1 MSNIGNKQK
10 MNKLAQKL
18 SELRVKREE
27 IAEEEHAIHTELL
40 FLSSERQIV
49 KGKTTASLPPKTN
62 QQDSEGKLIDIG
74 DTVKFLTPTK
84 FDRTTGVVHSFSP
97 LRVTSLNKDKRKVVK
112 SSHNLTI
119 VRKGDQST
127 DLSRAKDG
135 NHSSQE

>member
-1 MSNIGNKQK
+1 MSNIGNTQK
-10 MNKLAQKL
+10 INKLAQKL

-27 IAEEEHAIHTELL
+27 IAEEEHTIHTELL

-62 QQDSEGKLIDIG
+62 QQNSEGNLIDIG

-84 FDRTTGVVHSFSP
+84 FDGTTGVVHSFSP